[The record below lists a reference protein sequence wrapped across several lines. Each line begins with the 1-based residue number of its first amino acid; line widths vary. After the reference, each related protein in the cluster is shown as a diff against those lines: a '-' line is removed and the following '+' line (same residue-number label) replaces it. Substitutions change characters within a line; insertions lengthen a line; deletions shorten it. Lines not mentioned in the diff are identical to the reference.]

1 MKIYDEDENEHS
13 FEKLQEDTQIM
24 TIIEVQGI
32 KCSARNFQ
40 VEFEIKQ
47 ILIMKENV
55 PNIFEKCILKT
66 NVVKQTD
73 KSHSTEKPAENC
85 FSPHPE
91 DWHPHELE
99 TRNLG
104 IVQNTDYLPTD
115 MLEINLD
122 IDTVNNNETIT
133 LKKRDQ
139 VYYEMYKEARKKA
152 KIIKKLAISSYLE
165 AKRIKNT
172 YMLTEIEDSEDS
184 DCENEEDDEMK
195 M

>member
-1 MKIYDEDENEHS
+1 LKIYDEDENEHS

-55 PNIFEKCILKT
+55 PNIFEKCILKN
-66 NVVKQTD
+66 NVVGHTD
-73 KSHSTEKPAENC
+73 KYHSTEKQIEPDIYPPPEYC
-85 FSPHPE
+85 HSP
-91 DWHPHELE
+91 ELE
-99 TRNLG
+99 TRDLG
-104 IVQNTDYLPTD
+104 ILQNTDYLSTD
-115 MLEINLD
+115 ILEINLD
-122 IDTVNNNETIT
+122 LDTLNNNETIT

-172 YMLTEIEDSEDS
+172 YMLSEIEDSEDS